1 MEKIKNGGFFL
12 IFSVFIILFVF
23 SFFMSEYLYLITTEI
38 LIMMIF
44 SMAFN
49 LLLGYSGL
57 LSFGQAAFFGIGG
70 YTVAI
75 LLKTGIFSEI
85 YLLLISSMIMGAIF
99 SYFVGFFSVKKDEV
113 FFAMITLGFG
123 MLFFVLAH
131 NWVSFTGGSDGLPI
145 FNSPKMT
152 LGKIQITFIS
162 IKSIF
167 FLVIIVAFLI
177 TLFLYGIVNSS
188 FGLIMKAIRE
198 NKERVPFVGGNV
210 QFIRLYVFVISG
222 TISALSGGLF
232 AIYSRMASPDFLHWS
247 FSSKP
252 LVMTILG
259 GMDVFWGPAIGTF
272 IYFLVEQLV
281 RKYTENWLFF
291 LGWILLIIVMF
302 FPKGILGTITEL
314 ILRKKNGRS
323 IAN

>member
-1 MEKIKNGGFFL
+1 M
-12 IFSVFIILFVF
+12 
-23 SFFMSEYLYLITTEI
+23 
-38 LIMMIF
+38 
-44 SMAFN
+44 
-49 LLLGYSGL
+49 
-57 LSFGQAAFFGIGG
+57 
-70 YTVAI
+70 
-75 LLKTGIFSEI
+75 
-85 YLLLISSMIMGAIF
+85 
-99 SYFVGFFSVKKDEV
+99 
-113 FFAMITLGFG
+113 
-123 MLFFVLAH
+123 
-131 NWVSFTGGSDGLPI
+131 
-145 FNSPKMT
+145 
-152 LGKIQITFIS
+152 
-162 IKSIF
+162 
-167 FLVIIVAFLI
+167 
-177 TLFLYGIVNSS
+177 
-188 FGLIMKAIRE
+188 
-198 NKERVPFVGGNV
+198 
-210 QFIRLYVFVISG
+210 YVFVISG